1 MLTSPPGMPP
11 GPPAGPLAG
20 GLPPGMGAPPM
31 PSPPAGAG
39 DSDTTFATGMLAGL
53 GLRELSQVLGLSRKG
68 QKSQQAGMA
77 PIAGMMPGAADM
89 LNGQLGD
96 IDKLIMLSKLQAQQ
110 GPPAGPAGMPG
121 AAPGPPPP
129 GPLPGPSPLNSPA
142 PMSALAA
149 AQPPAGPAPMAPP
162 AGPPIAGGGVVP
174 MLLKQ
179 MMGQAGGM
187 V

>member
-1 MLTSPPGMPP
+1 MFTPPPGMPP
-11 GPPAGPLAG
+11 GPPAGPPAG

-31 PSPPAGAG
+31 PSPPTGAG

-68 QKSQQAGMA
+68 QKSQQTGMA
-77 PIAGMMPGAADM
+77 PIAGMVPGAADM

-129 GPLPGPSPLNSPA
+129 GPMPGPSPLNSPA

-149 AQPPAGPAPMAPP
+149 AQPPMGPAPMAPP